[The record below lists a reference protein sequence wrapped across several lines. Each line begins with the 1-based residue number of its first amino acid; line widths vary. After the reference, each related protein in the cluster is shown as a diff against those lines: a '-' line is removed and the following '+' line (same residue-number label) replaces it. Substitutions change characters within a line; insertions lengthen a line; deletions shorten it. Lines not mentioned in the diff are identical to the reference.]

1 MQVKRYARRWE
12 WKNSPN
18 YARNQSYPEALRV
31 TGEKSKK
38 EKKKTW
44 IRLWGTLS
52 TGGAKNF
59 PFPDPTNK
67 TLSTKHA
74 RTHPRTQ
81 HNNSR
86 RKTLKPAAPTILYLI
101 YCSEELEE
109 KLREPPPKKGEKK
122 KSYRLQRGWTFPWG
136 AWLVKTLRSAPKNQ
150 NLEESWT

>member
-1 MQVKRYARRWE
+1 
-12 WKNSPN
+12 
-18 YARNQSYPEALRV
+18 
-31 TGEKSKK
+31 
-38 EKKKTW
+38 
-44 IRLWGTLS
+44 LS

-74 RTHPRTQ
+74 HTHTRTQ

-109 KLREPPPKKGEKK
+109 KLREPPPKKGKRKK
-122 KSYRLQRGWTFPWG
+122 ELQTPKRMDFP
-136 AWLVKTLRSAPKNQ
+136 LRSLNSKNPEICTQEPKP
-150 NLEESWT
+150 